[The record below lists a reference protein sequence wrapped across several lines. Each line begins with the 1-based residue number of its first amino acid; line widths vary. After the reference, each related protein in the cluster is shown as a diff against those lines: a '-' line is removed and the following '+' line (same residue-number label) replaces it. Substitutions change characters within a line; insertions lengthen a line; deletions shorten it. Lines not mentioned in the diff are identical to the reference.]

1 MFRSKSELIKTL
13 ALVGA
18 AVTAAALA
26 LNGQMIEAGGVMAAA
41 LSSPTARNGE

>member
-1 MFRSKSELIKTL
+1 MFRNKDGLIRTL

-26 LNGQMIEAGGVMAAA
+26 LNGQLVEAGGVMAAA
-41 LSSPTARNGE
+41 LSSPPVRNEG